1 MDLLEILQMPA
12 AWVGALGIFALR
24 VTDMTFDTLRML
36 FVVRGSKG
44 LAWILGFLQSMIFV
58 VAITTVLSNLDN
70 PLNLIGYAAGFA
82 TGNVIGIALEE
93 RLAIGYL
100 HLQIISSRRGV
111 VLAQKLRE
119 RGFAVTEI
127 PARGKDGMVSVL
139 SLSVRR
145 KQVPSVEEIVHEC
158 DQAAF
163 ITSENVRSMR
173 RGFWRA

>member
-1 MDLLEILQMPA
+1 MEIMLSPS
-12 AWVGALGIFALR
+12 AWLGALGIFALR

-44 LAWILGFLQSMIFV
+44 FAWILGFMQSLIFV
-58 VAITTVLSNLDN
+58 VAITTVLNNLHN
-70 PLNLIGYAAGFA
+70 PLNLVGYAAGFA
-82 TGNVIGIALEE
+82 TGNVVGILIES
-93 RLAIGYL
+93 RLAIGYIQ
-100 HLQIISSRRGV
+100 LQIISSRRGV

-119 RGFAVTEI
+119 NGFAVTEI

-145 KQVPSVEEIVHEC
+145 KQVLEVEAIVHSC
-158 DQAAF
+158 DDEAF
-163 ITSENVRSMR
+163 VTSETVRPMR